1 MTSRPAEAQ
10 IPSALTPIFG
20 AERAATRE
28 AAALHFRAKLAFETD
43 ASDVFAEQRAAQ
55 HGAAQH
61 GKPSFVLIDTRSD
74 AAWAQGRAAGA
85 VHLPTARIAAEAT
98 ELFAPGTKL
107 VVYCWS
113 PGCNGGTKAAL
124 ALSLLGYEVRE
135 MIGGFEY
142 WAREGYPVQT
152 DAGTEARPVDPLV
165 GPAAG
170 PAAGSGASGVSCA
183 C

>member
-1 MTSRPAEAQ
+1 MTLSPAQTLPA
-10 IPSALTPIFG
+10 PIFG
-20 AERAATRE
+20 AEGAWTPE
-28 AAALHFRAKLAFETD
+28 AASAHFRAKLACETD
-43 ASDVFAEQRAAQ
+43 ASDVDAEQRS
-55 HGAAQH
+55 GTP
-61 GKPSFVLIDTRSD
+61 GFVLVDTRSD

-85 VHLPTARIAAEAT
+85 VHLPTARIAAEAAT
-98 ELFAPGTKL
+98 LFAPGTKL

-152 DAGTEARPVDPLV
+152 DAGTAARPVDPLV
-165 GPAAG
+165 GPAS
-170 PAAGSGASGVSCA
+170 GSATAGVSCA